1 MRGCL
6 FTLLLGAVVIALVVV
21 VGLPAVA
28 AGALTAG
35 VKAAGLQAND
45 ITVNVT
51 SDPPWDL
58 LGLSADRVRVRATN
72 ATFRDLRIGALDL
85 TLLGVSIPGRTTEG
99 VAGRLTGVTV
109 PNVAGQPLGLSA
121 ITLSG
126 GGDQVTAT
134 TTITAAD
141 AAALVAAEVAS
152 VTGMPVPA
160 SAVHFAAPNKVVV
173 KTAVAPITATLSTNA
188 NGDLV
193 ATAPGIAPVT
203 VLHAG
208 EDLPLRLT
216 SVRVD
221 AAGNVELSG
230 TMAVSLLG

>member
-1 MRGCL
+1 VRGCL

-173 KTAVAPITATLSTNA
+173 RTPVAPITATLSTNA

-193 ATAPGIAPVT
+193 ATAPGIPPVT

-216 SVRVD
+216 SVSVD
-221 AAGNVELSG
+221 AAGNVELAG